1 MLFSDIEKEKL
12 LSATISGP
20 RNSAST
26 DILKIAIR
34 PVIIKGRFAYQ
45 VTEHYAQKAMHR
57 NISAQDCV
65 KYVQES
71 LLKYKQGVFSTET
84 TNYHALVGKDGE
96 ISMIKKQVKNTPS
109 LIVHNREKNYLLQE
123 GTPIPFLIHLGVM
136 TKEGR
141 IIPKKY
147 DKFRQINRFLEM
159 VSDVV
164 EQIKKKTGV
173 VNIID
178 FGCGKA
184 YLTFALYHY
193 LFTIEQMDVNIVGL
207 DLKADVISDCQR
219 LAETLGFKGLSFAVG
234 EIKNYEEK
242 KDVDLVICLHACN
255 TATDAALDKAIK
267 WNTKVILCVPCCQHE
282 LYSQVQNDDLSSLLR
297 YGIFKERF
305 AALVTDAARAELL
318 TIAGYDVQV
327 LEFIDMEHTPKN
339 ILIRAIKTASGKNQ
353 KQAQERY
360 QAFKKALHINPSLD
374 KSF

>member
-1 MLFSDIEKEKL
+1 
-12 LSATISGP
+12 
-20 RNSAST
+20 
-26 DILKIAIR
+26 
-34 PVIIKGRFAYQ
+34 
-45 VTEHYAQKAMHR
+45 
-57 NISAQDCV
+57 
-65 KYVQES
+65 
-71 LLKYKQGVFSTET
+71 
-84 TNYHALVGKDGE
+84 
-96 ISMIKKQVKNTPS
+96 
-109 LIVHNREKNYLLQE
+109 
-123 GTPIPFLIHLGVM
+123 M

-318 TIAGYDVQV
+318 TIA
-327 LEFIDMEHTPKN
+327 
-339 ILIRAIKTASGKNQ
+339 
-353 KQAQERY
+353 
-360 QAFKKALHINPSLD
+360 
-374 KSF
+374 